1 MLLGNNLKL
10 YKTNSALGYN
20 QYAYLLESIDGDLVV
35 DTIGYPCDD
44 TYTIG
49 EFIHDIDSYD
59 LYLEET
65 CYKIEDSPLWNTFLF
80 QFFIKS
86 IYE

>member
-20 QYAYLLESIDGDLVV
+20 QYAYLLESIDGYLVV
-35 DTIGYPCDD
+35 DAIGCYGDD

-49 EFIHDIDSYD
+49 KFIHNIDSYD

-65 CYKIEDSPLWNTFLF
+65 EYKIEDSPLWNTFLF
-80 QFFIKS
+80 QFFIRNAWN
-86 IYE
+86 